1 MITNTDSYF
10 DFASLA
16 SLKNNDA
23 AGQRESSK
31 AVLEKFEA
39 LFIDQMLQSMRK
51 ATVRSELFDS
61 EGIKL
66 YESLFDKEISE
77 ELAKGGGL
85 GMKNSLELHL
95 GLESSDDDAAASEAR
110 LYLPTE
116 KPVPSLEI
124 NRPKALSLY
133 SKQAIDI

>member
-16 SLKNNDA
+16 ALKNKDA
-23 AGQRESSK
+23 AGQSESSK

-51 ATVRSELFDS
+51 ATVKSELFDS

-66 YESLFDKEISE
+66 SESLFDKEISA

-85 GMKNSLELHL
+85 GMHNSLELHL
-95 GLESSDDDAAASEAR
+95 GLESSTDNASGETR
-110 LYLPTE
+110 SYLPTE
-116 KPVPSLEI
+116 KPVHSLEI

>member
-16 SLKNNDA
+16 ALKNKDA
-23 AGQRESSK
+23 AGQSESSK

-51 ATVRSELFDS
+51 ATVKSELFDS

-66 YESLFDKEISE
+66 YESLFENHRFQWAAFTYLFAMWVNYS
-77 ELAKGGGL
+77 LAYSAL
-85 GMKNSLELHL
+85 
-95 GLESSDDDAAASEAR
+95 R
-110 LYLPTE
+110 
-116 KPVPSLEI
+116 V
-124 NRPKALSLY
+124 NRNEF
-133 SKQAIDI
+133 SKML

>member
-16 SLKNNDA
+16 SLKNKDA

-66 YESLFDKEISE
+66 YESLFDKEIAE

-95 GLESSDDDAAASEAR
+95 GLEPSTDHTSSDER

-116 KPVPSLEI
+116 KAFPALEI

>member
-16 SLKNNDA
+16 SLKNKDA

-66 YESLFDKEISE
+66 YESLFDKEIAE

-95 GLESSDDDAAASEAR
+95 GLESSTDHTSNDAR

-116 KPVPSLEI
+116 KALPALEI

>member
-16 SLKNNDA
+16 ALKNKDA
-23 AGQRESSK
+23 AGQSESSK

-51 ATVRSELFDS
+51 ATVKSELFDS

-95 GLESSDDDAAASEAR
+95 GLESSTDNASGETR
-110 LYLPTE
+110 SYLPTE
-116 KPVPSLEI
+116 KPFHSLEI

>member
-16 SLKNNDA
+16 SLKNKDA

-66 YESLFDKEISE
+66 YESLFDKEIAE

-95 GLESSDDDAAASEAR
+95 GLEPSTDHTSSDER

-116 KPVPSLEI
+116 KALPALEI

>member
-16 SLKNNDA
+16 SLKNKDA
-23 AGQRESSK
+23 AVKSESSK

-66 YESLFDKEISE
+66 YESLFDKEIAE

-95 GLESSDDDAAASEAR
+95 GLESSTDHTSSDAR

-116 KPVPSLEI
+116 KALPALEI